1 MLRTFLSRRDR
12 ITLRLLGAF
21 FLIMAVLVA
30 AAMAV
35 ATRITAQS
43 LEARAS
49 SQLSND
55 SAIVQLD
62 LEDLEER
69 LSFYGQLLADTEL
82 LTDELAHPTVS
93 RSLMI
98 STLSNIRRHRIRA
111 RVFKSPAAAD
121 HASAELIRR
130 GFLGIRSTTLTR
142 TTGSGMSMA
151 SIETVVPI
159 ETTQG
164 VDRVL
169 IVSFPLTRAY
179 LQELRRRISSEITF
193 DFGAE
198 QPLSTLPGSTIAE
211 LQREIEQQDLVTT
224 DLEHPLLLES
234 ASAGGPAKTLVS
246 QLRIGARPEGLIL
259 LTMPMSDLVAA
270 KRTLVA
276 KSFLSAGLILVV
288 AGLLYYSLIR
298 RITKPLEELSAAT
311 RDIAQGNLDLHVEV
325 TTEDEVGELATSFNL
340 MVQRL
345 KESREEIESWNR
357 ALEQRVEERTHSL
370 QKAQKELKSVNQQL
384 VQAVKDLR
392 HTQESMIHT
401 EKLAAMG
408 QLASA
413 IAHEVKNPLAG
424 MRSALELVISDLSNP
439 DSAEVLQRTVEQV
452 DRLSGTTSR
461 LLTFARPTEPLLK
474 LARIGELVEKTR
486 FLIEQQATRQ
496 GVELCIDLEKRDRLL
511 SLDPQL
517 TTQAFLNVSLNALQV
532 MERGGKL
539 AITSRADNDRLIV
552 SFVDT
557 GEGMPP
563 ELLEQIFTPFFTT
576 KKYGTGLGLSVV
588 KSIIE
593 RQGGEVTISSTPGQG
608 TEVRISFS
616 LHGEPQ
622 SAEEN
627 QAGS

>member
-1 MLRTFLSRRDR
+1 MIRFLLSRRGH
-12 ITLRLLGAF
+12 IALRLLGAF
-21 FLIMAVLVA
+21 FLIMVVLVT

-43 LEARAS
+43 LEARALD
-49 SQLSND
+49 QLSND

-69 LSFYGQLLADTEL
+69 LSFYGQLLVDTEL
-82 LTDELAHPTVS
+82 LTDQLAHPTVS

-111 RVFKSPAAAD
+111 RVFTSPVAAD

-142 TTGSGMSMA
+142 ATGLSGT
-151 SIETVVPI
+151 SIETVVPL

-179 LQELRRRISSEITF
+179 LQELRRRIRSEITF
-193 DFGAE
+193 DYGAE
-198 QPLSTLPGSTIAE
+198 QPLTTLPVSTIAE
-211 LQREIEQQDLVTT
+211 LRRKIEQQGLISSE
-224 DLEHPLLLES
+224 LEHPVLLDS
-234 ASAGGPAKTLVS
+234 SSAGGPTKTLVS

-270 KRTLVA
+270 KRSLVA

-311 RDIAQGNLDLHVEV
+311 RDIAQGNLDLQVAV

-357 ALEQRVEERTHSL
+357 ALEQRVEDRTHSL
-370 QKAQKELKSVNQQL
+370 QKAQGELKTVNEQL

-392 HTQESMIHT
+392 QTQESMIHT

-439 DSAEVLQRTVEQV
+439 DTAEVLQRTVEQV
-452 DRLSGTTSR
+452 DRLSGTTTR
-461 LLTFARPTEPLLK
+461 LLTFARPTEPQLK
-474 LARIGELVEKTR
+474 LACIGELIEKTH
-486 FLIEQQATRQ
+486 FLIEQQAARQ
-496 GVELCIDLEKRDRLL
+496 GVELCIELENRDRLI

-517 TTQAFLNVSLNALQV
+517 TTQAFLNVSLNALQA
-532 MERGGKL
+532 MEKGGKL
-539 AITSRADNDRLIV
+539 AITSQHENDRLIV

-563 ELLEQIFTPFFTT
+563 EMLERIFTPFLTT
-576 KKYGTGLGLSVV
+576 KQHGTGLGLSVV

-593 RQGGEVTISSTPGQG
+593 RQGGEVSITSRPGEG
-608 TEVRISFS
+608 TEVRISLS
-616 LHGEPQ
+616 LQ
-622 SAEEN
+622 SEAQPAAENRE
-627 QAGS
+627 S

>member
-1 MLRTFLSRRDR
+1 MMLRTILSRRGR

-21 FLIMAVLVA
+21 FLIMAVLVMV
-30 AAMAV
+30 AMAV

-55 SAIVQLD
+55 LTIVQLD

-69 LSFYGQLLADTEL
+69 LSFYGQLLVDTEL
-82 LTDELAHPTVS
+82 LTDDLAHPTVS

-111 RVFKSPAAAD
+111 RIFKSPATPD

-130 GFLGIRSTTLTR
+130 GFLGIRSTTLTKAP
-142 TTGSGMSMA
+142 GSGISMA

-179 LQELRRRISSEITF
+179 LQELRQRISSEITF
-193 DFGAE
+193 DLGAE
-198 QPLSTLPGSTIAE
+198 QPLSTLPDSTIAE
-211 LQREIEQQDLVTT
+211 LQREIEQQGLVSADL
-224 DLEHPLLLES
+224 DHPRLLES

-270 KRTLVA
+270 KRTMVA
-276 KSFLSAGLILVV
+276 KSFLSAGFFLVV

-298 RITKPLEELSAAT
+298 RVTKPLEELSAAT
-311 RDIAQGNLDLHVEV
+311 RDIAQGNLDLQVEV
-325 TTEDEVGELATSFNL
+325 ITEDEVGELATSFNL

-357 ALEQRVEERTHSL
+357 ALEQRVEDRTHSL
-370 QKAQKELKSVNQQL
+370 QRAQKELESVNQQL

-452 DRLSGTTSR
+452 DRLSGTTTR
-461 LLTFARPTEPLLK
+461 LLTFARPTEPQLK
-474 LARIGELVEKTR
+474 LARIGELIEKTR
-486 FLIEQQATRQ
+486 FLIEQQAARQ
-496 GVELCIDLEKRDRLL
+496 RIELCIDLENHNHLI

-539 AITSRADNDRLIV
+539 TITSRADNDRLIV

-563 ELLEQIFTPFFTT
+563 EMLEQIFTPFFTT

-593 RQGGEVTISSTPGQG
+593 RQGGEVSISSTPGKG
-608 TEVRISFS
+608 TEVRISLS
-616 LHGEPQ
+616 LQGEAQ
-622 SAEEN
+622 SADEN
-627 QAGS
+627 